1 MVDILTK
8 KEQEEGH
15 VYSDLEC
22 EHETVQILADKET
35 IENEGSSIS
44 IDVIEICED
53 CGKEVTRYKKSL
65 DLTE

>member
-35 IENEGSSIS
+35 LENEGGSIL
-44 IDVIEICED
+44 IDVIEICEE
-53 CGKEVTRYKKSL
+53 CGKEVNRYRKSI
-65 DLTE
+65 DITT